1 MKTFF
6 KMLIASILGGA
17 ILIFLLFF
25 TLIGL
30 ALASQKGFELKDNSV
45 LYLDLNY
52 PVNERESSNPFE
64 NFDPIRGQ
72 SRKTLGLYEIIKAIN
87 EAKDND
93 KVAGIFIK
101 AGSIQAGMGTLK
113 EIRDALIKFKE
124 SGKFILAFDENLS
137 QRGYYLSSVADSIY
151 VPEEGILEFGGLS
164 TAVPFYRKFL
174 ENVGIKAEVVRG
186 SNNKFKSAV
195 EPFLEYQISEANR
208 AQITTLQNSI
218 WSVIRSEISDS
229 RNISPEKLDEL
240 ANTREATMPKRA
252 AELGLITRTAYL
264 DEVRNALVSLTNSD
278 KYEDLQLV
286 SASQLASLKKS
297 LKDKTKTSR
306 DRIAI
311 VFAQGEIGS
320 GEGSDTEIGSDRIA
334 EAIRKAHEDEKVKAI
349 VMRVNSPG
357 GAVLAS
363 DIILREVIRAKEK
376 KPFIVSFGDLAASG
390 GYYISCMAD
399 TIVAQPTTITGSI
412 GVFGLFFSA
421 QDLLNNK
428 LGIRFDVVK
437 THEFA
442 DFGAIDRPLRES
454 ERQFLQRYIDT
465 FYGGFLNKVA
475 SGRKLDSLYVDS
487 IGQGRVWTGEW
498 GLKLGLVDVLGG
510 LQDAV
515 EIAAKKANLDTYKIV
530 TYPEPEDPLKA
541 LLKQLGLDP
550 QSKMIKEL
558 GTLYPFFEKV
568 KNLYKQQGLLMRMEY
583 DLIIQ

>member
-17 ILIFLLFF
+17 ILIFLIFF
-25 TLIGL
+25 TLIGIGM
-30 ALASQKGFELKDNSV
+30 AGQKEFELKENSV
-45 LYLDLNY
+45 LFLDLNY
-52 PVNERESSNPFE
+52 PINERESSNPFQ
-64 NFDPIRGQ
+64 NFDPISGQ
-72 SRKTLGLYEIIKAIN
+72 AQKTLGLYEIVKAIK
-87 EAKDND
+87 EAKEND
-93 KVAGIFIK
+93 KVAGIYIK
-101 AGSIQAGMGTLK
+101 SGNVEAGMGTLK
-113 EIRDALIKFKE
+113 EIRDALVKFKE
-124 SGKFILAFDENLS
+124 SGKFIIAFDENLS

-151 VPEEGILEFGGLS
+151 VPEEGIVEFGGLS

-208 AQITTLQNSI
+208 EQITTFQNSI
-218 WSVIRSEISDS
+218 WSIIRADIATS
-229 RNISPEKLDEL
+229 RNIAPEKLDEI
-240 ANTREATMPKRA
+240 ANTREATIPQRA

-264 DEVRNALVSLTNSD
+264 DEVRDVLVSLTKNE
-278 KYEDLQLV
+278 KYEDV
-286 SASQLASLKKS
+286 QLASVSQVTSLKKS
-297 LKDKTKTSR
+297 SKDKTKSSR

-437 THEFA
+437 THEYA

-454 ERQFLQRYIDT
+454 ERQFLQRYIDK
-465 FYGGFLNKVA
+465 FYGGFLKKVA
-475 SGRKLDSLYVDS
+475 SGRGLDSLYIDS

-510 LQDAV
+510 LQDAID
-515 EIAAKKANLDTYKIV
+515 IAAKKAGLDAYKIV
-530 TYPEPEDPLKA
+530 TYPEPVDPFKVI
-541 LLKQLGLDP
+541 LKQLGFD
-550 QSKMIKEL
+550 SEL
-558 GTLYPFFEKV
+558 KLKKQLGILYFYFEKI
-568 KNLYKQQGLLMRMEY
+568 KSIYKQQGLLMRMEY
-583 DLIIQ
+583 DFHIQ

>member
-17 ILIFLLFF
+17 ILIFLIIF
-25 TLIGL
+25 TLIGIGM
-30 ALASQKGFELKDNSV
+30 AGQKEFELEENAV
-45 LYLDLNY
+45 LFLDLNY
-52 PVNERESSNPFE
+52 PINERQSSNPFQ
-64 NFDPIRGQ
+64 NFDPISGQ
-72 SRKTLGLYEIIKAIN
+72 TQKTLGLYEIVKAIKEAQEN
-87 EAKDND
+87 EKI
-93 KVAGIFIK
+93 AGIYIK
-101 AGSIQAGMGTLK
+101 AGSVEAGMGTLK
-113 EIRDALIKFKE
+113 EIRDALVKFKE
-124 SGKFILAFDENLS
+124 SGKFIIAFDENLS

-151 VPEEGILEFGGLS
+151 VPEEGIVEFGGLS

-208 AQITTLQNSI
+208 EQITTFQNSI
-218 WSVIRSEISDS
+218 WSVIRTDIANS
-229 RNISPEKLDEL
+229 RNITPEKLDEI
-240 ANTREATMPKRA
+240 ANTREATMPQRA

-264 DEVRNALVSLTNSD
+264 DEVRDVLVSLTNNE
-278 KYEDLQLV
+278 KFEDVQLA
-286 SASQLASLKKS
+286 SASQVASLKKS
-297 LKDKTKTSR
+297 SKDKTKSSR

-334 EAIRKAHEDEKVKAI
+334 EAIRKAHEDDKVKAI

-437 THEFA
+437 THEYA

-454 ERQFLQRYIDT
+454 ERQYLQRYIDK
-465 FYGGFLNKVA
+465 FYGGFLKKVA
-475 SGRKLDSLYVDS
+475 TGRSLDSLYVDS

-510 LQDAV
+510 LQDAID
-515 EIAAKKANLDTYKIV
+515 IAAKKAGLDSYKIV
-530 TYPEPEDPLKA
+530 TYPEPEDPLTA
-541 LLKQLGLDP
+541 ILKQLGLDP
-550 QSKMIKEL
+550 QSKIKKEL
-558 GTLYPFFEKV
+558 GMFYPYYEKI

-583 DLIIQ
+583 DLLIQ